1 VLPGQAPGAPARPV
15 SRSGAS
21 LAPVGPLAAASGPH
35 GQIVLAGGDPRHP
48 SRALVVQG
56 RAGGAFKV
64 LLDGGAPPAA
74 ESISTAYLGDV
85 AFATPSGS
93 GSGVTV
99 SIERWFAKALDP
111 IFPAPRSAVASGR
124 PSALTVT
131 MDFRSDALLAWA
143 QGGSV
148 WVRDLPAK
156 GPPRAPQRLGPA
168 GSEPHLAALLSDDN
182 RGMVMWS
189 TRRGTATET
198 YLDYSATG
206 PRFGRPSLLERD
218 EDPAGIAPPA
228 SSPLLIRLSS
238 ESVMS
243 AWAGV
248 EGTDW
253 VIRTAP
259 IDQRGLQTISTISA
273 PGPGALLSALAPG
286 PRDDAVALFTET
298 ATGSDGKPATSGQTL
313 WAARGIDA
321 APGRTLFAQPEQVA
335 PAGVLAG
342 ASVAVEPSSDR
353 ALAAWRGVGGQILYS
368 LRAPDPAP

>member
-1 VLPGQAPGAPARPV
+1 M
-15 SRSGAS
+15 
-21 LAPVGPLAAASGPH
+21 
-35 GQIVLAGGDPRHP
+35 
-48 SRALVVQG
+48 
-56 RAGGAFKV
+56 
-64 LLDGGAPPAA
+64 LLDGGPPPAP

-85 AFATPSGS
+85 AFATPNTASGA
-93 GSGVTV
+93 TV
-99 SIERWFAKALDP
+99 SVERWFANSLDP
-111 IFPAPRSAVASGR
+111 IFPAPRTAVGSGR
-124 PSALTVT
+124 PTDLTVA
-131 MDFRSDALLAWA
+131 MDFRSDAILAWVQA
-143 QGGSV
+143 GSV

-168 GSEPHLAALLSDDN
+168 GSESHVAALLSDDN

-189 TRRGTATET
+189 DRRGSTTET

-218 EDPAGIAPPA
+218 DDPPSIVPPA

-248 EGTDW
+248 EGAGW

-259 IDQRGLQTISTISA
+259 IDQRGLQTVSTIST
-273 PGPGALLSALAPG
+273 PGGDALLSALAPG
-286 PRDDAVALFTET
+286 PRGEAVALFTEPT
-298 ATGSDGKPATSGQTL
+298 TGSDGQPSTSDQAL

-321 APGRTLFAQPEQVA
+321 APGRTLFALPEQVA
-335 PAGVLAG
+335 PAGPVAG
-342 ASVAVEPSSDR
+342 ATVAVEPGSDR
-353 ALAAWRGVGGQILYS
+353 ALAAWRGAGGQITYS